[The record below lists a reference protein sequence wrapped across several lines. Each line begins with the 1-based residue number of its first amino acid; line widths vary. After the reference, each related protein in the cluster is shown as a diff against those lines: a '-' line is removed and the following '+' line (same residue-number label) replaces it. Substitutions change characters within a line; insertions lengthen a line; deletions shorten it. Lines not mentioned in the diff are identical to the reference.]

1 MPHVFY
7 TGVLSRELEQK
18 GVDMQRCRLLKL
30 IRRKRKI
37 IWLLLSIFMVHFC
50 LFRAY
55 SSYSESCFKTE
66 WNSAASGSAFLV
78 ESALGDCEHVLN
90 KLTGYCAKSFEVK
103 DFAIAVH
110 LGDRTNSLRQG
121 GIIYAVLKT
130 VGTIALIGKV
140 DVYVN
145 IRQISQLEEIKLFDI
160 WKKCRNLHPIYTLQR
175 NNAGMDIGGFFNSM
189 LAISQRCRIYK
200 LILKLHSKEDQN
212 WLRNAVHPLVGT
224 SAAVATLLNTFLN
237 ESNKIGIVAGLP
249 THPFNCSV
257 KLSDRLFFGYALG
270 DIDHLSS
277 TMPHEDKILEKF
289 GARVPRHKRMFH
301 AGSMFGI
308 NGVML
313 SEVLPAEKIKK
324 VLFELNDP
332 NTLDLNWFRIMARI
346 TGDSIAVKQSYYYRF
361 NTWKRHTP
369 GNSIVAHHQRGILAD
384 GQVEHAWERIFFYLP
399 FLSGRSIA
407 LQFLD
412 QNQNHANMILPKD
425 MDLSS
430 MDETK
435 CFHNTFHYEECRKS
449 SNATAM
455 CFLYANYGEC
465 LLRPSYMHQNC
476 EDICSCSRTNRT
488 DHFHYHKV
496 QLAFITN
503 MRSAGPFNSVSKK
516 YANIFQCILHRK
528 KHHTLAFPP
537 IGDEIY
543 FSSKMHIT
551 GCARLE
557 TMNSRFQALIDERGF
572 LYIYNFQAELLWST
586 EKSKS
591 HFLKWFRNHLL
602 TSFQFKRRLSNSKYF
617 VLHGNKQGLHISN
630 LSLYQVLQCYSHWCS
645 HPFILTSEG
654 TRVLK
659 LDDTGCLILRSSF
672 GSMLE
677 QQLWS
682 SCTLTDISY

>member
-1 MPHVFY
+1 
-7 TGVLSRELEQK
+7 
-18 GVDMQRCRLLKL
+18 MQRRRLLKL
-30 IRRKRKI
+30 IRTKRKI
-37 IWLLLSIFMVHFC
+37 IWSLLSIFTLKFC
-50 LFRAY
+50 LSLAY
-55 SSYSESCFKTE
+55 SSNSEGCFKTE
-66 WNSAASGSAFLV
+66 LDSAASTTSFLI
-78 ESALGDCEHVLN
+78 ESTLGKCEHVLGE
-90 KLTGYCAKSFEVK
+90 LTGYCAKSFKVK

-121 GIIYAVLKT
+121 GVIYDVLEK
-130 VGTIALIGKV
+130 VGTNALVGKV

-145 IRQISQLEEIKLFDI
+145 IRRISQLKEIKLFDI
-160 WKKCRNLHPIYTLQR
+160 WKKCKNLRPIYTLQR

-224 SAAVATLLNTFLN
+224 SDAVATLLHTFLN

-257 KLSDRLFFGYALG
+257 NLADRLFFGYALG

-277 TMPHEDKILEKF
+277 TMPHEDEILERF
-289 GARVPRHKRMFH
+289 GAWVPRHKRMFH

-346 TGDSIAVKQSYYYRF
+346 TGDSISVKQSYYRF
-361 NTWKRHTP
+361 NTWKRQTP
-369 GNSIVAHHQRGILAD
+369 GNGIAAHHQRGILAD

-407 LQFLD
+407 LQYLD
-412 QNQNHANMILPKD
+412 QKQNLVNMILPKD

-430 MDETK
+430 MGETK
-435 CFHNTFHYEECRKS
+435 CFHSTFHYEECRKS
-449 SNATAM
+449 SNLTAM

-476 EDICSCSRTNRT
+476 EDICSCARIRSA
-488 DHFHYHKV
+488 DPFHHHKV
-496 QLAFITN
+496 QLAFITK
-503 MRSAGPFNSVSKK
+503 MRSAGPFDSVSSK

-543 FSSKMHIT
+543 FSSKMHIP

-557 TMNSRFQALIDERGF
+557 TMNSKFQALIDERGF

-586 EKSKS
+586 EISNRS

-602 TSFQFKRRLSNSKYF
+602 TLFQFKRRLSNSICF
-617 VLHGNKQGLHISN
+617 VLHGNKEGLHISN
-630 LSLYQVLQCYSHWCS
+630 LSLDQVLQCYSHWCS
-645 HPFILTSEG
+645 HPFILTTEG
-654 TRVLK
+654 TSVLK
-659 LDDTGCLILRSSF
+659 LDDNGCLTLRSNFS
-672 GSMLE
+672 SMLE

-682 SCTLTDISY
+682 SCPLAEISH